1 MRIAR
6 SLALALAFAILGI
19 AVPASAETT
28 YGLTGGIIEVRNAPS
43 PSHAATY
50 VNGGGFAVV
59 PVGPVSLIPGLAIEY
74 STDIGSW
81 GVVASGVCDISLG
94 KLPFGLDVV
103 ALLLHDQLGS
113 DFANAALYLGVG
125 GGGTW
130 FVDEKL
136 TLSLA
141 WNYYRGLNDAA
152 VPNSQGPTL
161 FVGRTF

>member
-6 SLALALAFAILGI
+6 SLALTLATIGAMST
-19 AVPASAETT
+19 AHAETT
-28 YGLTGGIIEVRNAPS
+28 YGATIGVIEVRNAPD

-50 VNGGGFAVV
+50 INGGGFAVM
-59 PVGPVSLIPGLAIEY
+59 PVGPVSLIPGLALEY

-81 GVVASGVCDISLG
+81 GAVASGVCDIPLG
-94 KLPFGLDVV
+94 TSPFGLDVV
-103 ALLLHDQLGS
+103 ALLLHDQLGD

-130 FVDEKL
+130 FIDEK
-136 TLSLA
+136 TTFSLA
-141 WNYYRGLNDAA
+141 WNYYHGLNDAA

-161 FVGRTF
+161 FIGRTF

>member
-6 SLALALAFAILGI
+6 SLALAFATIGI
-19 AVPASAETT
+19 AAPAHAETT
-28 YGLTGGIIEVRNAPS
+28 YGLTGGVIEVRGAPS

-50 VNGGGFAVV
+50 VNGGGFAIM
-59 PVGPVSLIPGLAIEY
+59 PVGPVSLIPGLALEY

-81 GVVASGVCDISLG
+81 GAVASGVCNIPLG
-94 KLPFGLDVV
+94 KTPFGLDVV

-113 DFANAALYLGVG
+113 DFTHAALYAGVG

-152 VPNSQGPTL
+152 APHSQGPTL